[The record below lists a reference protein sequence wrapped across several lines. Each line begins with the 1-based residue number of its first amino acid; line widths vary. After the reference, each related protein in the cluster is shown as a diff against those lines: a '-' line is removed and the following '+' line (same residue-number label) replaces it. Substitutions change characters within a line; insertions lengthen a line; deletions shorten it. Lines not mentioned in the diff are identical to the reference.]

1 MSNNV
6 PDKTAQEQ
14 HFADIFTRLHEQD
27 IEQFYAHYQLWVLR
41 RRLPL
46 IQIQIE
52 TLHAHL
58 AENQRAIGIFQ
69 PSALALAVLVR
80 LQSNGVS
87 DTDVLDLM
95 LDRGEDWLDRM
106 MQRLDYCEQVEDFIQ
121 GDYTQWC
128 IKSLEGAYDW
138 IDSLLGSIKE
148 DDGRSVDIFHEIVAT
163 EELLLQKL
171 RLDGEEAIQEVTQKQ
186 AAVVHPADSDELE
199 LALVE
204 SGEPVQLQE
213 GDELSASEE
222 SAENTLTPELVGW
235 KDLEDLEAPEGQR
248 VPWYSVE
255 TAEDGTSVTS
265 SELVNPMNDWIKV
278 LQAEA
283 TASTEAD
290 ATAEAVAND
299 LELLN
304 SNEQV
309 EMVEAESTLAILVE
323 NAQTDLSTEITAASL
338 TPASAE
344 LAATESETES
354 TPGETETAPVLPL
367 AMIPEEEAVVL
378 ESGDYSLETMPAAP
392 DISPESAMLPVEALD
407 TTLSNAP
414 DEASTADDQAQLP
427 TGDVY
432 ETNSI
437 DCGDDESASI
447 TGHSLVSIGKFELVE
462 PEQVSEAPQTAQEE
476 SSLPDPTVLEEASIS
491 LSTTLALAHADQ
503 TGEIPYLAD
512 DASSAL
518 TSDTEEMRE
527 SAPLTVDSEEMAD
540 PDGSILQIADSEA
553 ISESALPAVDS
564 EEMADPDGSILP
576 IADSEAIGESA
587 LPAVD
592 SEEMA
597 DPDGSI
603 LQIADSEAIGESALP
618 AVDSE
623 EMADPD
629 GSSELEPGADASNEI
644 IEDEVSISDPVLH
657 KNPGVDLNAA
667 QTSKTD
673 LAGAEGVE
681 HETDNNTAET
691 GTESATAAIANDIL
705 SAENEQEEQL
715 AWYEYL
721 DLEESANASAHVA
734 SAQSDEPGASTHVG
748 EQSDEHTSTEEF
760 VENLVRKQTAPLP
773 AMSETPAERGEIEG
787 WQTWER
793 RQADDE
799 TLPLDLKEMQ
809 PDHQFPLSDPQ
820 ESFVEH
826 KESSARQSEI
836 AGPGVMRAGTGAV
849 NAETPRAP
857 VITPNQQQGKK
868 PGFWRRLFGFGRKK
882 QS

>member
-564 EEMADPDGSILP
+564 EEMADPDGS
-576 IADSEAIGESA
+576 
-587 LPAVD
+587 
-592 SEEMA
+592 
-597 DPDGSI
+597 
-603 LQIADSEAIGESALP
+603 
-618 AVDSE
+618 
-623 EMADPD
+623 
-629 GSSELEPGADASNEI
+629 SELEPGADASNEI